1 MTTLKTSSDDWY
13 NFTERADYIH
23 RKYSDAR
30 TSDEHNR
37 QKLSA
42 EDLIDFMRSKYGY
55 DKNVESIIS
64 QDYLDRM

>member
-30 TSDEHNR
+30 TSDEHTIDR
-37 QKLSA
+37 SSAQK
-42 EDLIDFMRSKYGY
+42 I
-55 DKNVESIIS
+55 
-64 QDYLDRM
+64 